1 VDPVLYKHF
10 KEPKDNTKVVIEGK
24 AWAYKCKSYH
34 DNHNLM
40 ITDLCTFLACQS
52 PLTEVLKLWDF
63 LFAFGFH
70 LNVVCLV
77 CQVVFIRD
85 KLLAANR

>member
-1 VDPVLYKHF
+1 MYQ
-10 KEPKDNTKVVIEGK
+10 
-24 AWAYKCKSYH
+24 
-34 DNHNLM
+34 
-40 ITDLCTFLACQS
+40 DLCTFLACQS

-63 LFAFGFH
+63 FFAFGFH

-85 KLLAANR
+85 QLLALNR